1 MLKNGSLKETARRQ
15 HSCTEGSEEPIAAHA
30 SVAAQDLG
38 ADNGTGADNEEP
50 EEGECTSEDES
61 GCHEVSAVAVEDP
74 GSCDD
79 GKDGCA
85 VIEMHVSA
93 TESSLPNVESDE
105 KIAQQMQQD
114 EDSKT
119 GASA

>member
-15 HSCTEGSEEPIAAHA
+15 HSCTEESEEPIAAHA
-30 SVAAQDLG
+30 SVAAQDL
-38 ADNGTGADNEEP
+38 GADNEEP